1 MSLQTKFAVLLT
13 LLAVTTAAI
22 LAVALSFG
30 GFLERELV
38 KPFERTTSSLRRLD
52 ELKDRAGLLAAVIG
66 EQEMPD
72 DATHEAYEKAYENV
86 SVALKRLDFERSW
99 HESVGAGTAEA
110 LTGQVGEARRLAEA
124 WLADGDASARVG
136 AIEAQARVLSL
147 VEAIE
152 RRLIS
157 DAPTALAYGDDLRRI
172 HGTMTY
178 SGIVAAALFVVLC
191 VMFFRRWVTKPVRL
205 LREAAVRIG
214 AGDFQHRV
222 GVNSDDEL
230 GVLSREV
237 NRMAELVASMQ
248 VEAVEK
254 ERLAA
259 TGEMVRRLVHNIR
272 NPLSAIRGLAE
283 MSSRRGVSA
292 DAVKANQSLIIE
304 SVDRFDRWLTDL
316 LSVTVPKG
324 LRLEV
329 VEVAPWLRG
338 LVEAHRPLARMRGV
352 SLEDD
357 VSGPEHAMFDHR
369 HLEHAIVSI
378 LTNAIQASPEGST
391 VRVGS
396 GCADQ
401 TWTISVADE
410 GGGVAP
416 ELIEKIFRPY
426 FTTKRDGT
434 GIGLAIARE
443 VVRGHGGEITVE
455 SPLAGGSVF
464 CVRIPVGKIQP
475 NHAVDPSQLAGII
488 TERESTW
495 DPSSSS
501 KTSPA

>member
-13 LLAVTTAAI
+13 LLAVTTASI

-38 KPFERTTSSLRRLD
+38 KPFERTTTSLRRLD
-52 ELKDRAGLLAAVIG
+52 ELKDRAGQLARILRDRTS
-66 EQEMPD
+66 PD
-72 DATHEAYEKAYENV
+72 DAARASYENAYENV
-86 SVALKRLDFERSW
+86 IVALKRLDFERAW

-110 LTGQVGEARRLAEA
+110 LTSQVAEARRLASA
-124 WLADGDASARVG
+124 WFVDGDHAAGVAALG
-136 AIEAQARVLSL
+136 AHDRMLSL

-191 VMFFRRWVTKPVRL
+191 VMFFRRWVVKPVRL

-214 AGDFQHRV
+214 TGDFQHRV
-222 GVNSDDEL
+222 GVKTDDEL

-248 VEAVEK
+248 AEAVEK

-292 DAVKANQSLIIE
+292 DAVKANQSQIIE

-324 LRLEV
+324 LSPES
-329 VEVAPWLRG
+329 VEVGPWLRG
-338 LVEAHRPLARMRGV
+338 LVESHRPLARMRGV
-352 SLEDD
+352 SLQCD
-357 VSGPEHAMFDHR
+357 VTGPERAWFDPR
-369 HLEHAIVSI
+369 HLEQAIVSI
-378 LTNAIQASPEGST
+378 LTNALQASPEGSA
-391 VRVGS
+391 VRVAS
-396 GCADQ
+396 GFLDQ
-401 TWTISVADE
+401 TWMISVSDQGA
-410 GGGVAP
+410 GVAP
-416 ELIEKIFRPY
+416 DLVEKIFRPY

-434 GIGLAIARE
+434 GIGLAISRE

-455 SPLAGGSVF
+455 SPAEGGSVF
-464 CVRIPVGKIQP
+464 CIRLPIGMFQP

-488 TERESTW
+488 TERESKW